1 MITTNNHF
9 KLDASAPVN
18 FSELWASITEE
29 LDTWDKTWP
38 EKIEALGQ
46 IDKVRARRRGRTFSD
61 EEIFEGIVKAV
72 LSGAI
77 DWSRIQKLSPD
88 KLNQLFGEFNVTW
101 YSRLAET
108 HIANDFVPWFKAHR
122 ADSQYL
128 KRNLN
133 FLVSTAAKLVE
144 RKEQHGNLESYLST
158 LLKQLSGDVIG
169 LAKTLGTSS
178 AHKLDGFGI
187 AIAAEALKNIGY
199 DIGKPDIH
207 INRAFGSFGLQV
219 FGKWPDRAVGTK
231 APKAT
236 DTEKLAVMRRLSQF
250 ADHLEVEATLVDNA
264 IWLLCAKSGAY
275 LSNKRLSSIRT
286 RHAYSNM
293 DSGANNERQDI
304 VINQVHENPYHNER
318 DVHPSKKRTREM
330 IAVTPMDT
338 NLLVP
343 EQVRL
348 ICQELAAS
356 GGEVIKRQD
365 ILRLAEVRGI
375 NLASVLP
382 ADYCDNTV
390 TGKWNRFSFLHSVGR
405 GKYVL
410 R

>member
-1 MITTNNHF
+1 MILASNHF
-9 KLDASAPVN
+9 ESDASAPIN
-18 FSELWASITEE
+18 FSELWASIIEE
-29 LDTWDKTWP
+29 LNAWDKSWP

-46 IDKVRARRRGRTFSD
+46 IDKVRDRRCGRIFSD

-72 LSGAI
+72 LSGAT
-77 DWSRIQKLSPD
+77 DWSRIQKLLPD
-88 KLNQLFGEFNVTW
+88 ELNQLFGEFNITW
-101 YSRLAET
+101 YSRLAES
-108 HIANDFVPWFKAHR
+108 HISNDIVPWFKAHR

-133 FLVSTAAKLVE
+133 FLVSTAAKLVV
-144 RKEQHGNLESYLST
+144 RKEQYGNLENYLST
-158 LLKQLSGDVIG
+158 LLKQLGGDVIG

-178 AHKLDGFGI
+178 AHKLDGVGI

-207 INRAFGSFGLQV
+207 INRAFGNFGLQV
-219 FGKWPDRAVGTK
+219 FGKWPDRAEGTK

-236 DTEKLAVMRRLSQF
+236 DTEKLDVMRKLSQF
-250 ADHLEVEATLVDNA
+250 ADHLKVEATLVDNA

-275 LSNKRLSSIRT
+275 LSNKQLSSIRT
-286 RHAYSNM
+286 CHANN
-293 DSGANNERQDI
+293 DKNPDANNEGQESIIDKSDKKPPHI
-304 VINQVHENPYHNER
+304 TR
-318 DVHPSKKRTREM
+318 DSQPSKKRFLDR
-330 IAVTPMDT
+330 IAVALIGT

-343 EQVRL
+343 EQVKL
-348 ICQELAAS
+348 ICQELAVT
-356 GGEVIKRQD
+356 GGGVIKRQD
-365 ILRLAEVRGI
+365 ILRLAEERGI
-375 NLASVLP
+375 NLSSVLP